1 MTRPR
6 ALVCQLARVWESS
19 DSGLFKANL
28 ATGGRCSFVCGQGLD
43 WTFWGATM
51 WPQANMITA
60 LLRGIV
66 PVELLS

>member
-6 ALVCQLARVWESS
+6 ALVCQLARVWKSSES
-19 DSGLFKANL
+19 GHIKANFT
-28 ATGGRCSFVCGQGLD
+28 ADVDAFFECGHWLE